1 MINSNKTLIIGKN
14 SKLYNSVKVNKNL
27 HEISTIDFLD
37 DAFDAFEF
45 ETIIVFSLLNQD
57 QIHRLL
63 NKSKGDILIVG
74 SCAGISRLKNRFKY
88 SKIKNEQIKSVLQNN
103 QTRLKYLI
111 FGEFK
116 PSNRKGLNYISDIDR
131 FWEYFSY
138 ALKKDDILIPC
149 YRVIGTASIFSK
161 ILSCLEFLGAPF
173 TSLLIKYATNYSYG
187 YSNPA
192 LKVNLKLTKAF
203 ILGSGLC
210 SSAVHRIFK
219 NADSF
224 SIKSKKK
231 KHETVFSKWRHD
243 PIVGNKTKG
252 GLSMFYHG
260 VTPISALKNLENY
273 EPLKTLNIF
282 ENTKFIDF
290 EGYFVPRFTPRPFKI
305 SSKPLNEF
313 DFDKNKSHL
322 IFLCMSVKGNLEY
335 LIKKKFLS
343 YANISDDIVYRL
355 GEISNIEHK
364 ENLKKRKHTAKGC
377 YFPIIPIKDGHISF
391 RPIFFKKID
400 LNFID
405 LKKNLLADINIF
417 TLFEKFLR
425 AIYLRYG
432 IKLFEA
438 KSWECYVQQNIE
450 DAYFISH
457 EGMIENKKLKVK
469 FNESIE
475 IAVKKIFSSGF
486 RSFRND
492 VGDLMS
498 GIHLGYDR
506 KILKNIP
513 NNIVILDTSLNQIP
527 GSHPTIESYCK
538 SYSIANNISK
548 QSN

>member
-1 MINSNKTLIIGKN
+1 MIISNKTLILGKN
-14 SKLYNSVKVNKNL
+14 SKLYNSVKGNRNF

-45 ETIIVFSLLNQD
+45 ENIIVFSLLNKD
-57 QIHRLL
+57 QINRLL
-63 NKSKGDILIVG
+63 DKSKGNILIVG
-74 SCAGISRLKNRFKY
+74 SCAGISILKNRFKY
-88 SKIKNEQIKSVLQNN
+88 SKIKNEQIKSVLSNN

-116 PSNRKGLNYISDIDR
+116 SSNRKGLNYISDIDR
-131 FWEYFSY
+131 FWEYFSS
-138 ALKKDDILIPC
+138 ALKKNDILIPC
-149 YRVIGTASIFSK
+149 YKVIGASSIFSK
-161 ILSCLEFLGAPF
+161 ILTYLELIGAPF
-173 TSLLIKYATNYSYG
+173 TSLFIKYATNYSYG

-192 LKVNLKLTKAF
+192 LKVNLKLTEVF

-210 SSAVHRIFK
+210 ASAAHRIFK

-224 SIKSKKK
+224 SIKSKNKT
-231 KHETVFSKWRHD
+231 HETVFSKWRHD
-243 PIVGNKTKG
+243 PIVGNKSKG

-260 VTPISALKNLENY
+260 VTPIRTLKNLENY
-273 EPLKTLNIF
+273 EPLKTIKIL
-282 ENTKFIDF
+282 ENTKFINF
-290 EGYFVPRFTPRPFKI
+290 EGYFVPRFTPRPLKI

-313 DFDKNKSHL
+313 NFDKHKSHI
-322 IFLCMSVKGNLEY
+322 IFLCMSVKGNIEY
-335 LIKKKFLS
+335 LIKNGLMS

-355 GEISNIEHK
+355 GEISNTEHK
-364 ENLKKRKHTAKGC
+364 ENLQKRVHTRKGC

-391 RPIFFKKID
+391 RPIFFKKIE

-405 LKKNLLADINIF
+405 LKKNLLADINVF

-432 IKLFEA
+432 IKLFKA
-438 KSWECYVQQNIE
+438 KSWECYVQQNIK
-450 DAYFISH
+450 DAYLISQ
-457 EGMIENKKLKVK
+457 EGMVENKQLKVK

-475 IAVKKIFSSGF
+475 TAVKKIFSLGF
-486 RSFRND
+486 RSFEHD

-506 KILKNIP
+506 NILKNIP
-513 NNIVILDTSLNQIP
+513 INIVILDTSLNQLS

-538 SYSIANNISK
+538 SYNTAKGISN
-548 QSN
+548 QLY